1 VPSTRGLSR
10 ITTVN
15 FATFCIN
22 STSAI
27 GTKRTSRSR
36 SATSA
41 FGGKADIAAKLL
53 TRDEARL
60 QLHRGFTDAD
70 LDDAVRAAL
79 TGLVQSVA

>member
-1 VPSTRGLSR
+1 MLWS
-10 ITTVN
+10 
-15 FATFCIN
+15 N
-22 STSAI
+22 SIEANLTSVLWRCCVRPYSGGSA
-27 GTKRTSRSR
+27 GTM
-36 SATSA
+36 SA

-79 TGLVQSVA
+79 TGLVQLVA